1 MEAETA
7 LDGRMS
13 VLVLSKHEAVRRQLV
28 AHLARSPQL
37 AVTGASDGRMAIAE
51 VHPRIV
57 VLDLSGLDPMTLARF
72 IALAD
77 ESDVRLIALASVHD
91 PRQEGQIVAAG
102 GAYLLK
108 AVGAG
113 CLDAVLEMSAAAV

>member
-1 MEAETA
+1 
-7 LDGRMS
+7 
-13 VLVLSKHEAVRRQLV
+13 
-28 AHLARSPQL
+28 
-37 AVTGASDGRMAIAE
+37 MAIAE

-72 IALAD
+72 IALAA

>member
-7 LDGRMS
+7 SDGCMS

-28 AHLARSPQL
+28 AHLARSPEL
-37 AVTGASDGRMAIAE
+37 AVTGASDGLTAIAE
-51 VHPRIV
+51 VSPRIV
-57 VLDLSGLDPMTLARF
+57 VLDLSGLDPTTLARF
-72 IALAD
+72 IGLAA

-91 PRQEGQIVAAG
+91 PGQESQIAAAG
-102 GAYLLK
+102 GVYLLK

-113 CLDAVLEMSAAAV
+113 CLDAVLEMSAAPV